1 MNILILD
8 YLLHFPDITGS
19 SMLETKLANYLNYY
33 EFQVHKYWGG
43 EKFHQRY
50 CNCCMKEEHQ
60 LFHQHQLVTNNDVQ
74 KLLVTIDVLIV

>member
-33 EFQVHKYWGG
+33 EFQVHKYWG
-43 EKFHQRY
+43 EKISLTKD
-50 CNCCMKEEHQ
+50 N
-60 LFHQHQLVTNNDVQ
+60 VTVA
-74 KLLVTIDVLIV
+74 

>member
-43 EKFHQRY
+43 EKISP
-50 CNCCMKEEHQ
+50 KI
-60 LFHQHQLVTNNDVQ
+60 L
-74 KLLVTIDVLIV
+74 

>member
-43 EKFHQRY
+43 GGGGGGGNFTKDT
-50 CNCCMKEEHQ
+50 
-60 LFHQHQLVTNNDVQ
+60 VTVA
-74 KLLVTIDVLIV
+74 

>member
-43 EKFHQRY
+43 GKNFT
-50 CNCCMKEEHQ
+50 KDT
-60 LFHQHQLVTNNDVQ
+60 VTVA
-74 KLLVTIDVLIV
+74 